1 VSSALC
7 LNALSILGIENSSF
21 NQVMGTFSVVPVF
34 GETFVKFFPLSL
46 VFLVVFN
53 MTDVYGKVMRTLGL
67 KKWQF
72 NQDSGEELQTEGKK
86 IVLKGTADLTQR
98 RSTSCGSLRTCAT

>member
-1 VSSALC
+1 MSSALC
-7 LNALSILGIENSSF
+7 LNSLSILNIENSSF
-21 NQVMGTFSVVPVF
+21 NQVMGKFSVVPVF

-67 KKWQF
+67 RQWQF
-72 NQDSGEELQTEGKK
+72 SQEAGEELQSEGKK
-86 IVLKGTADLTQR
+86 IILKGTHCVKQR
-98 RSTSCGSLRTCAT
+98 RLTKCGSLKTFET